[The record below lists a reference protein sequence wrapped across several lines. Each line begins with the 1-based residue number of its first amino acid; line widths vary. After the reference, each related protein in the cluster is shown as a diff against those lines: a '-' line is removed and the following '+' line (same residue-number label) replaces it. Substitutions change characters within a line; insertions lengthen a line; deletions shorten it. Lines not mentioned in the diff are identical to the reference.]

1 MSMTFFVNSVLTS
14 AGAGLIRDAVAAEK
28 KIVFT
33 RALCGSQYED
43 QRGDL
48 SAKPKDW
55 YDGASGSVIGVDTSK
70 GNVCAFAAFEAVDD
84 GTDPVKSVC
93 LCAQMAK
100 DGEDP
105 EYDEAD
111 DVIFAASSDDNSGF
125 ISGYAFGIAFDLPT
139 NALGLVDAGGV
150 VPNGSGLHVSGFESG
165 TLTVVLD
172 NGKTLEIS
180 ATEQS

>member
-14 AGAGLIRDAVAAEK
+14 AGAQLIRDAVVAEK

-33 RALCGSQYED
+33 RALCGSAYED

-48 SAKPKDW
+48 SSKPKDF
-55 YDGASGSVIGVDTSK
+55 YDGAVGSVIGVDTSK
-70 GNVCAFAAFEAVDD
+70 GNICAFASFDAVDD

-93 LCAQMAK
+93 ICAQMAK

-105 EYDEAD
+105 EYAEDD
-111 DVIFAASSDDNSGF
+111 DVIFAACSDDNSGF
-125 ISGYAFGIAFDLPT
+125 ISGYAFGVAFDLPT
-139 NALGLVDAGGV
+139 NALGLVDAGGF
-150 VPNGSGLHVSGFESG
+150 VPNGSGLKVSGFDSG

-172 NGKTLEIS
+172 DGTALEIS
-180 ATEQS
+180 ATEAS